1 MSYQLLKMIHIFVKT
16 SKDYSEPSCGLS
28 RLTRVAL
35 TDVMLHMDTF
45 SQSGRTE
52 SATVALFDCKTAQT
66 LSGLGF

>member
-1 MSYQLLKMIHIFVKT
+1 MSYQLLKMIHIFVTT
-16 SKDYSEPSCGLS
+16 SKDNSKPSCGVS

-35 TDVMLHMDTF
+35 TDVMLHMDMF